1 MNTELVAW
9 LSILGAFSL
18 YGVLSG
24 IELGVAM
31 MRLEPRLAPAK
42 PARKVFNPRWEI
54 TNVLLAIGAAA
65 MVVIFNEAA
74 LAVAREIWPVLVA
87 GLLAVVIRAGLMSYL
102 FLHKSAPGGR
112 ALNYLLAVVSMVVP
126 LTLGSAGIYMVTGQP
141 FWDGGVGA
149 TLFISMVVG
158 LLALSFS
165 FIYYVGGKRAPQGVV
180 MMCRVLNVVLACL
193 LALVLLAVL
202 NGGGSHLFNLPYA
215 YLAVVA
221 AGIVLTQSIF
231 IATNREWRMWWF
243 LAALVLVAPFLM
255 GLANYPYLIFPEVL
269 LETTFEI

>member
-1 MNTELVAW
+1 M
-9 LSILGAFSL
+9 
-18 YGVLSG
+18 LSG

-65 MVVIFNEAA
+65 MVIIFNEAA
-74 LAVAREIWPVLVA
+74 VAVAREIWPVLVA
-87 GLLAVVIRAGLMSYL
+87 GVLAVVIRAGLMSYL

-112 ALNYLLAVVSMVVP
+112 ILNYILAVVSMVVP

-141 FWDGGVGA
+141 FWDVAVGM
-149 TLFISMVVG
+149 TLFVSMVVG

-165 FIYYVGGKRAPQGVV
+165 FIYFVGGRRAPQGVV
-180 MMCRVLNVVLACL
+180 MMCRVLNIVLACL

-202 NGGGSHLFNLPYA
+202 NSGGSHLFNLPYA

>member
-9 LSILGAFSL
+9 LAILGAFSL

-24 IELGVAM
+24 VELGVAL

-54 TNVLLAIGAAA
+54 TNVLLVIGAAA
-65 MVVIFNEAA
+65 MVAIFNEAA
-74 LAVAREIWPVLVA
+74 LTVAREIWPVLAA
-87 GLLAVVIRAGLMSYL
+87 GLAAIIIRAGLLSYL
-102 FLHKSAPGGR
+102 FLHKPARGGR
-112 ALNYLLAVVSMVVP
+112 GLSYILAVFSMVVP
-126 LTLGSAGIYMVTGQP
+126 LSLGSVGIYMVTGQP
-141 FWDGGVGA
+141 FWQGGVGV

-165 FIYYVGGKRAPQGVV
+165 FIYFVGGKRAPQGVV
-180 MMCRVLNVVLACL
+180 MLCRVLNVLLACL
-193 LALVLLAVL
+193 LGLVLLVVL
-202 NGGGSHLFNLPYA
+202 NNGESHLFSLPYA
-215 YLAVVA
+215 YLAVIA

-231 IATNREWRMWWF
+231 MAANKEWRMWWL
-243 LAALVLVAPFLM
+243 LAGLVLVAPFLM

-269 LETTFEI
+269 L